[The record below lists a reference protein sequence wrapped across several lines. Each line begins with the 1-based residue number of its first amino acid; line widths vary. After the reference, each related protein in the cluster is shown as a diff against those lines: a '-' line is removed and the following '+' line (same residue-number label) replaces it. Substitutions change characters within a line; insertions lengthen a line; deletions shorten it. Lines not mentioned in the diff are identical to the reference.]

1 MATLHIEAQLSS
13 DDLLKAMEQLETPEL
28 ERFVALLIDLK
39 ARRMAPSLSPRE
51 SELLAKI
58 NQGLPAPLAD
68 RYRNLIEK
76 RRSFSL
82 TEEELSELLRLTDD
96 VELFDA
102 KRVEYLSELA
112 RLRKISLPALMT
124 QLGIQHRRM
133 TETRSERVRLVA
145 ERARG
150 ACEYCGSLVLY
161 STQSFSIEHI
171 VPLHK
176 GGSSDFENLAFSCQG
191 CNGHKYTKTEAGDP
205 VTESLFHF
213 SILDSSAGGNFVWSN
228 DFARDSGTTPT
239 GRATVE
245 ALHLNRVGSVKSSR
259 TAPCGR
265 CSTRVRR
272 PQRIEHDPSLGD
284 SGRIETPEG
293 RLELRR
299 RGDEGLRDHG
309 GWTRPDDSALHLTE
323 AAVAEMACKRIA
335 DREAPRV

>member
-39 ARRMAPSLSPRE
+39 ARRVAPSLSPRE

-124 QLGIQHRRM
+124 QLGIQ
-133 TETRSERVRLVA
+133 TPA
-145 ERARG
+145 
-150 ACEYCGSLVLY
+150 
-161 STQSFSIEHI
+161 
-171 VPLHK
+171 
-176 GGSSDFENLAFSCQG
+176 
-191 CNGHKYTKTEAGDP
+191 
-205 VTESLFHF
+205 
-213 SILDSSAGGNFVWSN
+213 N
-228 DFARDSGTTPT
+228 D
-239 GRATVE
+239 
-245 ALHLNRVGSVKSSR
+245 
-259 TAPCGR
+259 
-265 CSTRVRR
+265 
-272 PQRIEHDPSLGD
+272 
-284 SGRIETPEG
+284 
-293 RLELRR
+293 
-299 RGDEGLRDHG
+299 
-309 GWTRPDDSALHLTE
+309 
-323 AAVAEMACKRIA
+323 
-335 DREAPRV
+335 